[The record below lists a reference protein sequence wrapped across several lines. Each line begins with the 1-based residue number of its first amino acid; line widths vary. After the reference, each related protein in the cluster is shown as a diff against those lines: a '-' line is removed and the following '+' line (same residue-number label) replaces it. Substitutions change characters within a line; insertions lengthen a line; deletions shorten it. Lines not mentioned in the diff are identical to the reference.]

1 MQNKP
6 ENKVPVE
13 ISARHAHLTQENVDI
28 LFGKGYKLKKLK
40 DLSQPG
46 QFAAEETV
54 DIVGPE
60 GEIKEVRIIGPCRL
74 FNQVEVS
81 KTAGHKLGDIPPIRV
96 SGDIVGT
103 PGVIL
108 RGPKGEVK
116 LDKGL
121 ICAMNHIHMS
131 SKDAKKFRVK
141 DKQKVSVEIMG
152 NRALTFENVII
163 RVHPDFQ
170 LSFQVDID
178 EANAANIE
186 MGDYGKLII

>member
-1 MQNKP
+1 MKKI
-6 ENKVPVE
+6 ENKIPIEV
-13 ISARHAHLTQENVDI
+13 SARHIHLTQENVEK

-46 QFAAEETV
+46 QFAAQETV
-54 DIVGPE
+54 DVVGPK
-60 GEIKEVRIIGPCRL
+60 GEIRGVRIIGPCRL
-74 FNQVEVS
+74 FNQIEIS

-96 SGDIVGT
+96 SGDIIGT

-116 LDKGL
+116 LNKGL
-121 ICAMNHIHMS
+121 ISSMNHIHMS
-131 SKDAKKFRVK
+131 HVDAKRFGVS
-141 DKQKVSVEIMG
+141 DKQKVSVEILG
-152 NRALTFENVII
+152 KRALVFKNVIV
-163 RVHPDFQ
+163 RVHSNFK

-178 EANAANIE
+178 EANAANVE

>member
-1 MQNKP
+1 MRKT

-13 ISARHAHLTQENVDI
+13 VSARHVHLTQENVDK
-28 LFGKGYKLKKLK
+28 LFGQGYKLKSLK

-54 DIVGPE
+54 DVIGPK
-60 GEIKEVRIIGPCRL
+60 GEVKGVRIIGPCRL

-81 KTAGHKLGDIPPIRV
+81 KTAGYKLGDIPPIRV
-96 SGDIVGT
+96 SGDIIGT

-108 RGPKGEVK
+108 RGPKGEVN
-116 LDKGL
+116 LNKGL

-131 SKDAKKFRVK
+131 PKDAKEFSVK
-141 DKQKVSVEIMG
+141 DKQKVLVEIFG
-152 NRALTFENVII
+152 KRALTFENVIV
-163 RVHPDFQ
+163 RVHPDFR

-178 EANAANIE
+178 EANAADIGA
-186 MGDYGKLII
+186 GDYGKLII